1 MKENQAKEA
10 MTLKTVKKKKLMIKK
25 QIKFKKKVIEMKK

>member
-10 MTLKTVKKKKLMIKK
+10 TTLKIVKRKILKIKKL
-25 QIKFKKKVIEMKK
+25 KKKVIEMKK